1 MRYWKALGLARAFVL
16 SWFLVAFTLSV
27 IGWFERFSSATLFG
41 IGSVVSVSGFTILH
55 RLSTRFRDYTQA
67 RGLKIL
73 TRTQV
78 LRLYGTLAI
87 VKTYQQFLPALFG
100 IPTAIMDILIATTSF
115 YAATRL
121 VSPRGYPQPGFFA
134 WHVAGLITLGISA
147 VLAILTSS
155 TSFGLV
161 KDEITSQPLTWF
173 PMSLVPT
180 FIGPFVLVCHL
191 LALVTAHH
199 LKNHQE

>member
-16 SWFLVAFTLSV
+16 SWFLIAFALSLA
-27 IGWFERFSSATLFG
+27 GWFERFSSATLFG
-41 IGSVVSVSGFTILH
+41 IGSVVSAGGFTILH
-55 RLSTRFRDYTQA
+55 RLSTKFRDYTRA
-67 RGLKIL
+67 RGLKRL

-87 VKTYQQFLPALFG
+87 VKSNQQVLPSLFG
-100 IPTAIMDILIATTSF
+100 IPTGIMDIAIATTSF
-115 YAATRL
+115 YVASRL
-121 VSPRGYPQPGFFA
+121 VSPSGRPRSGFFA
-134 WHVAGLITLGISA
+134 WHVAGLATLGISA
-147 VLAILTSS
+147 LLAILTSS
-155 TSFGLV
+155 TRFGLV
-161 KDEITSQPLTWF
+161 EDGITSQPLTWF

-199 LKNHQE
+199 LKKHPK